1 MSEKNNKYKNKK
13 STYNGITFDSKKE
26 MNRYRELKLLEK
38 GKAIKNLELQPEFLL
53 IPTLRYK
60 NKKTDRKTVY
70 KADFKYEDNK
80 GRIIVEDVKGFKTDV
95 YQIKRKLLIHNM
107 RQGFYGYEFEF
118 KEV

>member
-1 MSEKNNKYKNKK
+1 MRYNKYKNKK
-13 STYNGITFDSKKE
+13 STYDGITFDSKKE

-53 IPTLRYK
+53 IPTLRYE
-60 NKKTDRKTVY
+60 NQKTDRKTIY
-70 KADFKYEDNK
+70 KADFKYENK
-80 GRIIVEDVKGFKTDV
+80 KGQIIVEDVKGFKTDV

-107 RQGFYGYEFEF
+107 RSGLYGYEFEF